1 MLDFT
6 QIAHHQHHRAG
17 KLLHKSHKLSTSALG
32 AVGNCAAGVRNPGA
46 NVCNCRAGVR
56 NPGAN
61 VCNCGASLVHFY
73 K

>member
-32 AVGNCAAGVRNPGA
+32 AVGNCAAGGVQPWCERVQLPGGSG
-46 NVCNCRAGVR
+46 CNCEA
-56 NPGAN
+56 AM
-61 VCNCGASLVHFY
+61 VHFY